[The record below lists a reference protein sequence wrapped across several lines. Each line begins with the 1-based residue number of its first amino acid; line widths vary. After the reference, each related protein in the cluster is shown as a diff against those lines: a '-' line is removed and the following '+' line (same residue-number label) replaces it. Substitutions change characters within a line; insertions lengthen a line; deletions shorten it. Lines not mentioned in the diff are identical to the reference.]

1 MINKLT
7 VKDATVVY
15 LKANTR
21 DSEGK
26 SVATKDNTGSNDI
39 EGVWQHYWIC
49 LVTWHPVACE

>member
-49 LVTWHPVACE
+49 LVT